1 MLMKVMP
8 QIVLGYFGFQGSLVQ
23 QLVLMMQILTLML
36 LVSFHLLVC
45 LLVLI
50 EIETLLPTDF
60 LYALSELPPRP
71 LLEMLAREL
80 RRRLV

>member
-8 QIVLGYFGFQGSLVQ
+8 QIMLGYFGFQGSRVQ

-36 LVSFHLLVC
+36 LVSFHP
-45 LLVLI
+45 LVLI

-60 LYALSELPPRP
+60 LYALLELPPRP